1 MGLDLVLAGLRL
13 ANPVL
18 MASGTFGYGR
28 ELDDLVSVPRLGGL
42 VTKAITLKPRAGNP
56 TPRVTETAAG
66 MLNAIGLANVGVE
79 AFLGEK
85 LPALAGLAVPVIVNV
100 AGSAV
105 EEYVAVIERLEA
117 AAGIAAYELNISCPN
132 VKHGGIAFGSDP
144 CQVEKV
150 VGAARKAAKRPLIVK
165 LSPNVSDITV
175 TAKAAEAAGADALSL
190 INTLIGMAVDVK
202 RRKPVLAN
210 ITGGLSGPAIKPV
223 GLAMVYKTA
232 AAVKIPL
239 IGIGGIVS
247 ATDVLEYLMVG
258 ARAVQI
264 GTGTFVDPAGASRIV
279 DELEAWRVAQNLD
292 NLQEIVGAC
301 RR

>member
-1 MGLDLVLAGLRL
+1 MGLDLVLAGIRL

-28 ELDDLVSVPRLGGL
+28 ELDDLVNVPRLGGL
-42 VTKAITLKPRAGNP
+42 ITKAITLKPRAGNP

-79 AFLGEK
+79 AFLAEK
-85 LPALAGLAVPVIVNV
+85 LPALAGLSVPVIVNV

-105 EEYVAVIERLEA
+105 EEYVAVIERLESA
-117 AAGIAAYELNISCPN
+117 PGIAAYELNISCPN
-132 VKHGGIAFGSDP
+132 VKHGGIAFGADP

-232 AAVKIPL
+232 AAVQIPL

-264 GTGTFVDPAGASRIV
+264 GTGTFVDPSGAARIV
-279 DELEAWRVAQNLD
+279 DELEAWRVAQKLD

-301 RR
+301 QR